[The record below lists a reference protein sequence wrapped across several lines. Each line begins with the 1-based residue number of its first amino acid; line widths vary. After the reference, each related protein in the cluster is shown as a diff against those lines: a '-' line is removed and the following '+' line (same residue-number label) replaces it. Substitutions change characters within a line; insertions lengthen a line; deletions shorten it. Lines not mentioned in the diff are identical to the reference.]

1 MGRAGPR
8 RRRGRDPWG
17 TLRYGVTQP
26 QVSAVPVPTTR
37 HTVLIGHRPPHWP
50 VSGFGE
56 HGWIGGSQRQRLS
69 AVLSVQVRPGGQGPP
84 HWLVPAILSH
94 CGTGGWQMQSEMP
107 PVVTNTHASA
117 GFGQVPP
124 QVAVAP

>member
-1 MGRAGPR
+1 M
-8 RRRGRDPWG
+8 
-17 TLRYGVTQP
+17 LRYGVTQP

-69 AVLSVQVRPGGQGPP
+69 AVLSVQVRPRRAGAARQ
-84 HWLVPAILSH
+84 HWLVPGEAVLDLH
-94 CGTGGWQMQSEMP
+94 LQDPAGWQMQY
-107 PVVTNTHASA
+107 VNAA
-117 GFGQVPP
+117 GW
-124 QVAVAP
+124 